1 MIKKKSKTSDLI
13 LVSDYGHGFISK
25 KTATEFNKSKTF
37 FSLNAQINASNR
49 GYHSLIKYKNIDS
62 LIINE
67 NELRHEMRDKI
78 GNLERMG
85 SKLMKALKVSNL
97 IITRGNKGVVL
108 VEKSGKTT
116 HAPAFANKVI
126 DKVGAG
132 DTMLAMISLCMKI
145 KMPSDLSLFLG
156 SLAGATAVENIG
168 NSSFI
173 NKEDLIRKIQFS
185 IK

>member
-1 MIKKKSKTSDLI
+1 M
-13 LVSDYGHGFISK
+13 VSDYGHGFISK
-25 KTATEFNKSKTF
+25 KTASVFNGLKTF
-37 FSLNAQINASNR
+37 FSLNAQINAANR
-49 GYHSLIKYKNIDS
+49 GYHSLIKYKNVDS

-67 NELRHEMRDKI
+67 NELRHEMRNKI
-78 GNLERMG
+78 GDLNKMG
-85 SKLMKALKVSNL
+85 FNLMKFLKINKL
-97 IITRGNKGVVL
+97 IITRGNKGVTL
-108 VEKSGKTT
+108 IEKTGKATY
-116 HAPAFANKVI
+116 APAFANKVV

-168 NSSFI
+168 NSKFT
-173 NKEDLIRKIQFS
+173 NKKDLIRQIQFS